1 MSMDWD
7 KAKTLLDGAQR
18 IILLTHITPDGDA
31 IGSSLGLGHALRS
44 RGKQITWA
52 VDEGAPGNLRFLP
65 GADQIQKSLNGAQAD
80 LAIVTDCSD
89 ERRMGEIG
97 KAVRALNLPL
107 INLDHHITNTLF
119 ADANLVDA
127 LTAAAA
133 EGVLDWLD
141 RLEIP
146 LTLEAAQCLLCGLV
160 TDTLC
165 FRTDNTTAA
174 TLNKAQRLMTA
185 GGDLSAIVQRTV
197 SRIPAAVVRLWGLV
211 MPTVRLED
219 HVIWVKIAQAASKTA
234 GAPAG
239 KDGGL
244 VSLLLQ
250 ADDAYIACVLT
261 ESEAVTEISLRAVP
275 GFDVSGAALSLGG
288 GGHKLA
294 AGAPVSGS
302 LDEVEARVIPLLKA
316 AARVG
321 KPTIT

>member
-7 KAKTLLDGAQR
+7 KAKALLDGAQR

-31 IGSSLGLGHALRS
+31 IGSSLGLGHALRA
-44 RGKQITWA
+44 RGKQITWV

-89 ERRMGEIG
+89 ERRMGEAG

-141 RLEIP
+141 HLEIP
-146 LTLEAAQCLLCGLV
+146 LTPDAAQCLLCGLV

-174 TLNKAQRLMTA
+174 TLGKAQRLMTA
-185 GGDLSAIVQRTV
+185 GGDLSAIIQRTV
-197 SRIPAAVVRLWGLV
+197 SRIPAAVIRLWGLV

-219 HVIWVKIAQAASKTA
+219 HVIWVKIAQAASRMA
-234 GAPAG
+234 GAPDG

-250 ADDAYIACVLT
+250 ADEAYIACVLT

-275 GFDVSGAALSLGG
+275 GFDVSGVALSLGG

-294 AGAPVSGS
+294 AGAPVDGT

-316 AARVG
+316 AARAG
-321 KPTIT
+321 KPKIT